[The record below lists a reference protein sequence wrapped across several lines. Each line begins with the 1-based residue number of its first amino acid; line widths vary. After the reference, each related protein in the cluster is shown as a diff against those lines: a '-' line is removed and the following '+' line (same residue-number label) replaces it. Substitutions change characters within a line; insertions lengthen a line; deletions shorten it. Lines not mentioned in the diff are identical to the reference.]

1 MQQSSQH
8 IIRRQVLEVELNGTE
23 AEGMKL
29 QRQLADFARDVL
41 PANLE
46 KLLDQMMPPGM
57 VVSLDSLAVE
67 VNLQPDGPS
76 WERGL
81 ANAIVQNL
89 RVALAEKLPQN
100 VGDFGVPGSYGAGIS
115 TEGEAVLQ
123 VFFHF
128 LKTGQLPW
136 NASATLRQQLEMEL
150 MKAIGS
156 EPKDSPLLRKLEGL
170 LAENA
175 AARQRL
181 ALQFSSKNLRA
192 LAQTLHP
199 SRKQSWLLGLRQM
212 GWLAGQTGIDK
223 SAAEA
228 TFWAH
233 FFGKTTTENG
243 LIRGAVQQLWNENPQ
258 AEAALRAAAQLE
270 AGQFLK
276 PIIQEI
282 EQPDGS
288 PKPTASSSEVGDAAN
303 GLFIENAGL
312 VLLHPFLPAYFQ
324 AVGLADG
331 GSTTRTCSRP
341 ESTASR

>member
-1 MQQSSQH
+1 
-8 IIRRQVLEVELNGTE
+8 
-23 AEGMKL
+23 
-29 QRQLADFARDVL
+29 
-41 PANLE
+41 
-46 KLLDQMMPPGM
+46 
-57 VVSLDSLAVE
+57 
-67 VNLQPDGPS
+67 
-76 WERGL
+76 
-81 ANAIVQNL
+81 
-89 RVALAEKLPQN
+89 
-100 VGDFGVPGSYGAGIS
+100 
-115 TEGEAVLQ
+115 
-123 VFFHF
+123 
-128 LKTGQLPW
+128 
-136 NASATLRQQLEMEL
+136 MEL

-228 TFWAH
+228 ALWAH

-331 GSTTRTCSRP
+331 PVLKKPGRAVLLLQYLATGQTVVPEHLLALNKLLCGLPLNWPVPKCLRLTKLEKKESRQLLEAVITHWAALKNTSPEGLQGEFLCREGKLSQNQDGEWWLRVERKTADILLSQLPWGFGFIRTP
-341 ESTASR
+341 WMGKMLMVEWG